1 MPFHT
6 NDNSESQDTTIS
18 NTKMLLVGGTAVV
31 ALVLPLCY
39 YYNYKYE
46 GKSWFFKEKEE

>member
-6 NDNSESQDTTIS
+6 NDNSESQDIS
-18 NTKMLLVGGTAVV
+18 VSNKKLLVVGTTVV
-31 ALVLPLCY
+31 ALFLPLCY